1 MKTYKLMLKQHNV
14 TGLKYLCITSK
25 QNPYKYK
32 GSGHYWLK
40 HLSEYGDDI
49 TTIILEE
56 TDNKEE
62 LAEYGKYYS
71 KLFNVVSDKCFA
83 NLIEEHGYCW
93 PEHPFEHMDKI
104 EYQKAM
110 KRKSDSLK
118 KTWAS
123 KSDEDKLIVSDKLR
137 NKWASKSDEEKEH
150 FKEVVKHSWDSEERH
165 ENQSNIL
172 KSLWK
177 ERKQDEA
184 YMAAFRQKCHD
195 MQTVNLTE
203 EERKIRSQKISN
215 GRLNMSPEAKEIR
228 KEKIIQCY
236 NENPEK
242 YKEHFEKMSKEHKG
256 SGNPMAKRVEY
267 KGKIYSKGEFETQ
280 FGKFEEY
287 ENDPQFKKLFTE
299 QTEYQTLTCPYCGK
313 TCNGYPNAFLRW
325 HMDNCKHKP
334 KEANNE
340 NQSD

>member
-93 PEHPFEHMDKI
+93 PEHPFECMNEF
-104 EYQKAM
+104 EYKEVMQ
-110 KRKSDSLK
+110 RKSESLK
-118 KTWAS
+118 KSWAL
-123 KSDEDKLIVSDKLR
+123 KT
-137 NKWASKSDEEKEH
+137 DEEKHNISENIQ
-150 FKEVVKHSWDSEERH
+150 KAWQSKSEEERQKFSETVKQTWNDEKRH
-165 ENQSNIL
+165 EDMSKKI
-172 KSLWK
+172 KALWN
-177 ERKQDEA
+177 ERKKDASYMEA
-184 YMAAFRQKCHD
+184 FKQKCHD
-195 MQTVNLTE
+195 MQTVKLTK
-203 EERKIRSQKISN
+203 EERKERSERISN
-215 GRLNMSPEAKEIR
+215 GRLNMSSEAKEIR

-236 NENPEK
+236 KENPER
-242 YKEHFEKMSKEHKG
+242 YQEHFNKLSKERKG
-256 SGNPMAKRVEY
+256 SGNPMAKCVEY
-267 KGKIYSKGEFETQ
+267 KGKIYSKKEFETQ
-280 FGKFEEY
+280 FGKFEDY
-287 ENDPQFKKLFTE
+287 ENNPDFKKLFVE
-299 QTEYQTLTCPYCGK
+299 QTEYQTLTCPHCGK

-334 KEANNE
+334 KEADNE

>member
-1 MKTYKLMLKQHNV
+1 MKIYKLMLKQHNV

-93 PEHPFEHMDKI
+93 PEHPFEHMDKDLY
-104 EYQKAM
+104 EETM
-110 KRKSDSLK
+110 KRKSESLK
-118 KTWAS
+118 KTWDS
-123 KSDEDKLIVSDKLR
+123 KQIEERELIAEKIKKNWR
-137 NKWASKSDEEKEH
+137 EKSSEEKKAFSDSVRKIWQQEGRKEEMSRIQKH
-150 FKEVVKHSWDSEERH
+150 IWEERSHDIEYMKRFKENCRNAQNK
-165 ENQSNIL
+165 
-172 KSLWK
+172 
-177 ERKQDEA
+177 
-184 YMAAFRQKCHD
+184 M
-195 MQTVNLTE
+195 TE
-203 EERKIRSQKISN
+203 EEKKERSKKISE
-215 GRLNMSPEAKEIR
+215 GRLNMSEEAKAIR
-228 KEKIIQCY
+228 KQKILDGRKNKMDVYQESY
-236 NENPEK
+236 R
-242 YKEHFEKMSKEHKG
+242 KMSEDRKG

-267 KGKIYSKGEFETQ
+267 KGVIYSKKEFETQ

-334 KEANNE
+334 KEE
-340 NQSD
+340 KQ